1 MPPPPPKLTARRAVQ
16 SPSAAPQRPLS
27 QARLTPPGIGFGLG
41 VAVGV
46 GLGVG
51 EGDGLGEGVADPGH
65 VGDGAGSGPTA
76 LAMVPPRSLTTGV
89 SLGIG
94 SGGGTVPR
102 AGSPP
107 CSPQMP
113 SLMSGLV
120 SRPRCA
126 AISISSPTPST
137 SMLTNGSLA

>member
-51 EGDGLGEGVADPGH
+51 EGDGLGEGVADVAG

-76 LAMVPPRSLTTGV
+76 LAMVPPRSPTTGV

-102 AGSPP
+102 D
-107 CSPQMP
+107 
-113 SLMSGLV
+113 
-120 SRPRCA
+120 
-126 AISISSPTPST
+126 
-137 SMLTNGSLA
+137 GSLTSPMYIQLPVTWTKRPVRCCDLPHFLLHALHVSTLKSQI